1 VAEAELLL
9 AGRGDVRLAAIALG
23 AFAVLLLLL
32 HAVAR
37 HRVFLARSAVYSVW
51 FIATIAGLVGVALV
65 AGGHPPGT
73 WSAARML
80 LCLVLVGFLARAGI
94 ALASPGGW
102 LVQQSG
108 RYR

>member
-1 VAEAELLL
+1 MAEAELFLTD
-9 AGRGDVRLAAIALG
+9 RGDMRLGALALG
-23 AFAVLLLLL
+23 AVAVLLLLL

-51 FIATIAGLVGVALV
+51 FIATLAGLVGVGLV
-65 AGGHPPGT
+65 AGGHAPGT

-80 LCLVLVGFLARAGI
+80 LCLALVAFLVRAGI

-102 LVQQSG
+102 LVQRSG
-108 RYR
+108 RFR